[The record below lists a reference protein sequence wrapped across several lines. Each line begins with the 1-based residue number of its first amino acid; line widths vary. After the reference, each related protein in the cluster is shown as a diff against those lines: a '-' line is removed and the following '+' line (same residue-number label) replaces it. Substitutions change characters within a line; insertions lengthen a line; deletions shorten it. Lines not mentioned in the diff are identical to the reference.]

1 MRMADVL
8 HGSLLWRL
16 CMAIAVCWR
25 GSGLRRLGLRIG
37 ASFRASRTHRIGARI
52 LGCSD
57 GTSRSAAVTRL
68 LAWWN
73 RVLWRFGQVLMPA
86 VRSSLVYRIYGA
98 VFRCGRSSRIL
109 GWLFRG
115 GLTAFVLTAVGL
127 YCLIDYALRDVLT
140 LPVLPSVWDECLMLL
155 AVLWVLYD
163 RMRAPQPL
171 TPRVNPMDTPV
182 FLFVGVGLALM
193 FVVSPFFSIAVS
205 GYRATVQYMVWFYLI
220 SRLIRDDRDLI
231 RLYLVLV
238 LAAFLI
244 SLHGIYQY
252 IVAVPIPSNWTDQ
265 AEADVRTR
273 VYSIFGSPNIM
284 GDFMV
289 LFAPMAAGLAYYVR
303 NWKAKLFF
311 WLVTFCMCF
320 ACLFTMSRGA
330 WMAMAVVILIFALL
344 VDRRLLALM
353 CVALVC
359 ALFLP
364 FVASRIGYLLT
375 PEFAASTNNGGR
387 GSRWTIAMS
396 YLNMSPVFGFGL
408 GMFGGAVAMQHQI
421 YKWIS
426 YFYVDNYYLKI
437 LVEMGWVGFTCFILL
452 LLALLFTGLRVL
464 YRTGRGWK
472 RKEQS
477 RTRSLFPLCAG
488 MFAGL
493 CGVLVHCYFE
503 NIFEEPYM
511 MAYFWSIAAML
522 VYAGFLRRP
531 AKAEQ

>member
-1 MRMADVL
+1 MDKVL
-8 HGSLLWRL
+8 RGSLLYRL
-16 CMAIAVCWR
+16 WLALGVCWQGCWFHR
-25 GSGLRRLGLRIG
+25 TGSKLRAAWRDSATARLLGRCLGGPAG
-37 ASFRASRTHRIGARI
+37 ACA
-52 LGCSD
+52 
-57 GTSRSAAVTRL
+57 SAAVTRL
-68 LAWWN
+68 LARIN
-73 RVLWRFGQVLMPA
+73 ALLWRLGQRVVPA
-86 VRSSLVYRIYGA
+86 LRGSLLYRLYGA
-98 VFRCGRSSRIL
+98 VFRWGRNSRIF

-115 GLTAFVLTAVGL
+115 GLTSFLLAAVGL
-127 YCLIDYALRDVLT
+127 YCLLDFALRDVLAV
-140 LPVLPSVWDECLMLL
+140 PVVSSVWDECLMLL
-155 AVLWVLYD
+155 AVLWLLYD
-163 RMRAPQPL
+163 RMRAPRPMA
-171 TPRVNPMDTPV
+171 PRVNPLDTAV
-182 FLFVGVGLALM
+182 FLFMGVGLGLM
-193 FVVSPFFSIAVS
+193 LVVSPFFSIAVS
-205 GYRATVQYMVWFYLI
+205 GYRATVQYMVWFFLI
-220 SRLIRDDRDLI
+220 SRLLRDEKDLML
-231 RLYLVLV
+231 LYGFLVLT
-238 LAAFLI
+238 AFLI

-289 LFAPMAAGLAYYVR
+289 LFAPMAAGLAYWCR
-303 NWKAKLFF
+303 SRKAQIAW
-311 WLVTFCMCF
+311 WLVTFSMCF

-344 VDRRLLALM
+344 VDRRLIALM
-353 CVALVC
+353 LVALVC

-387 GSRWTIAMS
+387 GSRWDIALS
-396 YLNMSPVFGFGL
+396 YLAMNPVFGFGL

-437 LVEMGWVGFTCFILL
+437 LVEMGWVGFACFVLL
-452 LLALLFTGLRVL
+452 LLVLLYTGLRTV
-464 YRTGRGWK
+464 YRTSKTYR
-472 RKEQS
+472 RKDRDGQ
-477 RTRSLFPLCAG
+477 RSLYPLCVG

-511 MAYFWSIAAML
+511 MAYFWTIASML
-522 VYAGFLRRP
+522 VYAGFLRPDARP
-531 AKAEQ
+531 ARD